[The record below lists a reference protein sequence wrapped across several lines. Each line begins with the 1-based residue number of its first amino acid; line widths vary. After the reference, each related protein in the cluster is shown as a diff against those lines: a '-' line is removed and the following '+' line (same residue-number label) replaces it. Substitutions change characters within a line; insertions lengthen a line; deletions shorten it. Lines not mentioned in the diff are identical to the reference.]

1 MGIKFHCPNG
11 HKLNVKA
18 FLAGK
23 KGVCP
28 KCGTKFRIPAES
40 EPGLVDSDLE
50 EGDAGASGIKSGTGA
65 MPGNGAPVA
74 AQAQPVM
81 AAAMAGTQ
89 KSPPPST
96 PAPTTPASTAP
107 GDPIAEGP
115 QLVWYVRPPS
125 GGQFGPAKGDI
136 MRTWL
141 SEGRVTG
148 DSLVWREG
156 WTDWQT
162 AGTVFPSLS
171 AGTTPQPTAPAPLAG
186 LTTAATLKSM
196 AQPTGKKG
204 TSGMAVAILV
214 GLGLLCLVLVAVLAF
229 VLTTVK

>member
-1 MGIKFHCPNG
+1 MSPAAGAMGIKFHCPNG

-50 EGDAGASGIKSGTGA
+50 EGDAGASGIKSG
-65 MPGNGAPVA
+65 NGAPA
-74 AQAQPVM
+74 TQPQPAL
-81 AAAMAGTQ
+81 AAASSSKKA
-89 KSPPPST
+89 SPL
-96 PAPTTPASTAP
+96 AAPASGAS
-107 GDPIAEGP
+107 DPIAEGP
-115 QLVWYVRPPS
+115 QLAWYVRPPT
-125 GGQFGPAKGDI
+125 GGQFGPARGDI

-141 SEGRVTG
+141 GEGRVTS

-162 AGTVFPSLS
+162 AGNVFPSLNS
-171 AGTTPQPTAPAPLAG
+171 SPMQQPAAPAPLAG
-186 LTTAATLKSM
+186 LSTSVTPQMASLAARP
-196 AQPTGKKG
+196 ADKKG

-214 GLGLLCLVLVAVLAF
+214 GLGLVCLVLVAVLAF
-229 VLTTVK
+229 VLTTVQ

>member
-1 MGIKFHCPNG
+1 M
-11 HKLNVKA
+11 
-18 FLAGK
+18 
-23 KGVCP
+23 
-28 KCGTKFRIPAES
+28 
-40 EPGLVDSDLE
+40 
-50 EGDAGASGIKSGTGA
+50 
-65 MPGNGAPVA
+65 
-74 AQAQPVM
+74 
-81 AAAMAGTQ
+81 
-89 KSPPPST
+89 
-96 PAPTTPASTAP
+96 P

-162 AGTVFPSLS
+162 AGKVFPNLNS
-171 AGTTPQPTAPAPLAG
+171 ASPQEPIAPAPLAG
-186 LTTAATLKSM
+186 LATVAAPKS
-196 AQPTGKKG
+196 APHPASKKG

>member
-50 EGDAGASGIKSGTGA
+50 EGDAGASAVKSG
-65 MPGNGAPVA
+65 NGTPAT
-74 AQAQPVM
+74 AQPQPEL
-81 AAAMAGTQ
+81 AAAAS
-89 KSPPPST
+89 SPKAAPLAA
-96 PAPTTPASTAP
+96 PATGVHA
-107 GDPIAEGP
+107 DPIAEGP
-115 QLVWYVRPPS
+115 QLVWYVRPPT
-125 GGQFGPAKGDI
+125 GGQFGPARGDI

-141 SEGRVTG
+141 SEGRITR

-156 WTDWQT
+156 WTAWQT
-162 AGTVFPSLS
+162 AGNIFPSLNS
-171 AGTTPQPTAPAPLAG
+171 AAAPQPAALTPLASLATVATPQLSTRTAD
-186 LTTAATLKSM
+186 
-196 AQPTGKKG
+196 KKK

-229 VLTTVK
+229 VLTTVQ